1 MAHSRKV
8 ATRVVSEVAKE
19 LATKLREELKKL
31 GLRAGERLG
40 VAVSGGA
47 DSVALLRLMLELRE
61 SLGIVVCV
69 VHFNHGLR
77 GKASDAD
84 EQFVAKLAKSHKLEV
99 FVAREDIGAKAKR
112 ERSNLEDAGRR
123 ARVAFFDELVKN
135 GRVSRVAVAHT
146 ADDQAE
152 TVLAHILRGTG
163 LAGLAGIH
171 AESGVV
177 IRPLLKVRRG
187 DLRVYLRTK
196 RQTWREDKS
205 NKDTERTRARI
216 RHELM
221 PLLEK
226 RFQCATVEHL
236 CQLAELARED
246 ELYLEGQAHAWEKAY
261 VQFTERSAAQ
271 LPLLEFSEQTRAIKT
286 RAIRRIVERIKTHA
300 GQLSS
305 LHVEAVLE
313 LAEAKESGKSIP
325 VPGGVEVLRDRS
337 VLLFRRQASNERKD
351 KRGEAGYAYEVHL
364 GGSGTELRL
373 MEHECCLHFRVIDWP
388 AQGRETKD
396 TGPVTQVLLDRE
408 RLRSPLIVRNWQPG
422 DSMQPVGHQKRHTLA
437 RLWNEA
443 GLNRWEKAVAPVLTS
458 NGKVVWALGLKVA
471 AEFAVNEETRSG
483 VVITLEQKS

>member
-1 MAHSRKV
+1 MTHSTKV
-8 ATRVVSEVAKE
+8 ARRAAKE
-19 LATKLREELKKL
+19 LAVKLKEQLKKL
-31 GLRAGERLG
+31 GLRAGEHIG

-47 DSVALLRLMLELRE
+47 DSVALLRLLLELRE
-61 SLGIVVCV
+61 SLGMVLCV
-69 VHFNHGLR
+69 AHFNHGLR

-84 EQFVAKLAKSHKLEV
+84 EKFVTKLAKNHKLEL
-99 FVAREDIGAKAKR
+99 FVAREDVGAKAKR
-112 ERSNLEDAGRR
+112 ERANLEDAGRR
-123 ARVAFFDELVKN
+123 ARVAFFSELVKN
-135 GRVSRVAVAHT
+135 GQVSRVAVAHT

-171 AESGVV
+171 AQSGVV
-177 IRPLLKVRRG
+177 IRPLLKVRRA
-187 DLRVYLRTK
+187 DLQVYLCAK
-196 RQTWREDKS
+196 RQIWREDKS

-226 RFQCATVEHL
+226 RFQPATVEHL

-246 ELYLEGQAHAWEKAY
+246 ELHLEGQAEAWEKAY
-261 VQFTERSAAQ
+261 VQSTERSATAQ
-271 LPLLEFSEQTRAIKT
+271 LPLLEFSEQTRAMKT
-286 RAIRRIVERIKTHA
+286 RVIRRIVERMKTHA

-305 LHVEAVLE
+305 LHVEAALE
-313 LAEAKESGKSIP
+313 LAEAKESGKSLP

-337 VLLFRRQASNERKD
+337 ALLFRLQASNERKD
-351 KRGEAGYAYEVHL
+351 KRGAVGYAYEVHL
-364 GGSGTELRL
+364 GGSGTELHL

-396 TGPVTQVLLDRE
+396 RGPVTQVLLDRE

-443 GLNRWEKAVAPVLTS
+443 GVNRWEKAVAPVLTS
-458 NGKVVWALGLKVA
+458 NGKIAWAQGLSVA

-483 VVITLEQKS
+483 VAITLEQKS

>member
-1 MAHSRKV
+1 V
-8 ATRVVSEVAKE
+8 AREVAKE
-19 LATKLREELKKL
+19 LATKLKEQLKTL
-31 GLRAGERLG
+31 RLRAGERIA

-47 DSVALLRLMLELRE
+47 DSVALFRLMLELRE
-61 SLGIVVCV
+61 SLGMVVCLA
-69 VHFNHGLR
+69 HFNHRLR

-84 EQFVAKLAKSHKLEV
+84 EQFVTKLAKSRKLEF
-99 FVAREDIGAKAKR
+99 FVAREDVGVKAKR
-112 ERSNLEDAGRR
+112 ERANLEDAGRR
-123 ARVAFFDELVKN
+123 ARAAFFNELVKN
-135 GRVSRVAVAHT
+135 GRVARVAVAHT

-177 IRPLLKVRRG
+177 FRPLLKVRRE
-187 DLRVYLRTK
+187 DLRTYLRAK
-196 RQTWREDKS
+196 RQAWREDKS
-205 NKDTERTRARI
+205 NKDTERNRARI

-226 RFQCATVEHL
+226 RFQPATVEHL
-236 CQLAELARED
+236 CQLAELLRED
-246 ELYLEGQAHAWEKAY
+246 ELHLEGQAEAWEKAY
-261 VQFTERSAAQ
+261 VRYVQGSAAGQ
-271 LPLLEFSEQTRAIKT
+271 LPLLEFSEQARAIKT
-286 RAIRRIVERIKTHA
+286 RVIRRIVERLKTHS

-305 LHVEAVLE
+305 VHVEMVLQ
-313 LAEAKESGKSIP
+313 LADAKESGKSLP

-337 VLLFRRQASNERKD
+337 ALLFRRRAVNGRKD
-351 KRGEAGYAYEVHL
+351 KRGAVNFAYEVHL

-396 TGPVTQVLLDRE
+396 IGPVTQVLLDRE
-408 RLRSPLIVRNWQPG
+408 RLRGPLIVRNWQPG

-443 GLNRWEKAVAPVLTS
+443 GVNRWEKAVAPVLTS
-458 NGKVVWALGLKVA
+458 NGKVAWAQGLSVA
-471 AEFAVNEETRSG
+471 TEFAVNEETQSG